1 MRLDSMTSTVR
12 FNSHSTFLDPL
23 SAHLFNIDNPKWKSL
38 RMKLTPTFT
47 SGKMKMMFGTV
58 VDVAEK
64 LVKTLGAESSANLNH
79 VIEIKDIAARFTTDV
94 IGSCAFGLDCSSL
107 EDAKSEFRSKG
118 KKLFDDPKH
127 SPLVIQLMVM
137 FKNLARR
144 LHMTMLHKDSTDFF
158 MSIIDETVKYR
169 EANDVH
175 RNDFIHL
182 MMQLK
187 NNGTLEGET
196 LNIGKLTIEE
206 VAAQALIFFLAG

>member
-1 MRLDSMTSTVR
+1 MRLDSVTSTVR
-12 FNSHSTFLDPL
+12 FNSYSTFSDPL
-23 SAHLFNIDNPKWKSL
+23 SAHLFNVDNPKWKSL
-38 RMKLTPTFT
+38 RMKMTPTFT

-107 EDAKSEFRSKG
+107 EDAENEFRGKG
-118 KKLFDDPKH
+118 RRLFDDPKH
-127 SPLVIQLMVM
+127 SQLVIQLMTT
-137 FKNLARR
+137 FKSFARK
-144 LHMTMLHKDSTDFF
+144 LHMTTLHKDSTDYF
-158 MSIIDETVKYR
+158 MGIIDETVKYR
-169 EANDVH
+169 EANDVR

-187 NNGTLEGET
+187 NNGTLDGDT
-196 LNIGKLTIEE
+196 TNIGKLTIEE
-206 VAAQALIFFLAG
+206 VAAQSLIFFLAG